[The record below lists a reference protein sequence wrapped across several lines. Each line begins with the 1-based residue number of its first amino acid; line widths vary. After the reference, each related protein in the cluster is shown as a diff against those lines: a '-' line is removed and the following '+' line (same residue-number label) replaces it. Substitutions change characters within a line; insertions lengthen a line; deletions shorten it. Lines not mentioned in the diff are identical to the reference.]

1 MPFSFKQEL
10 RFPGGLVRNPK
21 AEHVWQDGPNG
32 DKRWVLSLQF
42 LLDWCTMAGKLS
54 TGGDAWWR
62 IILLCAWTS
71 GRWRGFRRWALPI
84 WATGCLNYW
93 CEAGSVDTAG
103 RGCRICTGRRY
114 LTCLPR
120 RSPGLWSCW
129 SRSSRKR
136 SETCTAGAGT
146 PISTPSPSTP
156 PPRNTPGPQ
165 DWSASLA
172 SCFWRGRRNE
182 STSCLSQ

>member
-21 AEHVWQDGPNG
+21 AEHVWPNG

-71 GRWRGFRRWALPI
+71 GRWLGFRRWALPI

-114 LTCLPR
+114 LTYLPR
-120 RSPGLWSCW
+120 HSPEYARATGL
-129 SRSSRKR
+129 
-136 SETCTAGAGT
+136 E
-146 PISTPSPSTP
+146 
-156 PPRNTPGPQ
+156 
-165 DWSASLA
+165 
-172 SCFWRGRRNE
+172 
-182 STSCLSQ
+182 CLFGQLFLEGKTERINQLFVTVMEALYGI